1 MTDLDPAQIQAVEA
15 RIATELARLAHPRQ
29 PGGQPLAP
37 APYVRR
43 HLSEH
48 AAAGHHINDHI
59 LPRTFLPYVD
69 LPRLRAALG
78 ATDGTMRLPL
88 LPALRRAS
96 HLWNYTNPEAND
108 TALHMWASALRL
120 TDAEPGDQSPWRI
133 HWAQWQP
140 GDSEIVGRHTDGV
153 VAVATTTLDGRQ
165 VAVTGSDDDTVR
177 VWDLGTGRPIGDP
190 LT

>member
-1 MTDLDPAQIQAVEA
+1 MTDLDPAQIHAVEA

-29 PGGQPLAP
+29 SGGQPLAP

-48 AAAGHHINDHI
+48 AAAGHQINDHI

-96 HLWNYTNPEAND
+96 HLWNYNNPQAND
-108 TALHMWASALRL
+108 TALHMWATALRL
-120 TDAEPGDQSPWRI
+120 TAAEPVGFQKS
-133 HWAQWQP
+133 ACV
-140 GDSEIVGRHTDGV
+140 SELRVRYAPLLRHDRESCPCV
-153 VAVATTTLDGRQ
+153 C
-165 VAVTGSDDDTVR
+165 S
-177 VWDLGTGRPIGDP
+177 I
-190 LT
+190 